1 MRLKV
6 KWINGWAYLHG
17 TGPDGRRIRQS
28 LKTRNPRHAEE
39 KRAQIEARLWR
50 TGLYGPGDVVTF
62 DECAVAYAEDGG
74 DPRFLLKISKELSGL
89 RLKDITPR
97 DIRAAARKAYPNAAN
112 STINR
117 QGITPAKAVIN
128 YGHAQGWC
136 GLIKVEGLPVK
147 RPKRKAIDRD
157 YIDAL
162 QPHLPVRT
170 YALMLFLF
178 QTGRRVGDAIYMRPD
193 WLDMETMR
201 VFIPETKNGE
211 PATVVITAELAELI
225 AELTPRHGRV
235 FGYVHRSSLY
245 NTLRRACDKAG
256 LEYLGT
262 HQPGRH
268 SFATSLSEAG
278 WGTKAIAEA
287 GGWKSTRLVAETY
300 EHPVDA
306 QAKAAMHF
314 GTKLAKTNFD
324 NHKKPDKRKA

>member
-6 KWINGWAYLHG
+6 KWIKGWAYIHG
-17 TGPDGRRIRQS
+17 TGPDGGRVRKS
-28 LKTRNPRHAEE
+28 LKTRDPRRAEE
-39 KRAQIEARLWR
+39 KRAQIEAKLWR
-50 TGLYGPGDVVTF
+50 VGLYGAGEVVTF

-74 DPRFLLKISKELSGL
+74 DPRFLVRISQELSGL

-97 DIRAAARKAYPNAAN
+97 DIRSAARKAYPNASNA
-112 STINR
+112 TINR

-136 GLIKVEGLPVK
+136 GLIKVESLPVK
-147 RPKRKAIDRD
+147 KAKRKAVDRE

-162 QPHLPVRT
+162 KPHLPDRT
-170 YALMLFLF
+170 FALMLFLF
-178 QTGRRVGDAIYMRPD
+178 QTGRRVGDAIYMKPD
-193 WLDMETMR
+193 WLDLETMR

-211 PATVVITAELAELI
+211 PATVVITSEVAELI
-225 AELTPRHGRV
+225 SGLSPRHGRV

-245 NTLRRACDKAG
+245 NTLRRACKNAG
-256 LEYLGT
+256 VEYLGT

-268 SFATSLSEAG
+268 SFATSLSDAG
-278 WGTKAIAEA
+278 WGSKAIAEA

-306 QAKAAMHF
+306 QQKAARHF
-314 GTKLAKTNFD
+314 GRKLAKSKILGSKN
-324 NHKKPDKRKA
+324 